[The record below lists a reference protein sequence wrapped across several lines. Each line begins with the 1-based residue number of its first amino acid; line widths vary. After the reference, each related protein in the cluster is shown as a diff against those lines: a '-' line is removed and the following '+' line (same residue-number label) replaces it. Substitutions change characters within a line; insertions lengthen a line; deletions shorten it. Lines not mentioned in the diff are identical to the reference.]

1 MKCQMK
7 IYMFLPNCCC
17 TCEIVTA
24 LVSHG
29 SLTSLSAPPWLGLD
43 AVGFKDDDD
52 YLTSA
57 PMELMSTE
65 YNDEW
70 KVTLWISLCLDWILL
85 NIYSNALVLRAQIEL
100 MQNKSNIS
108 TLMFI
113 QGHWSGRQNLP
124 KNEMCEAQAIFSG
137 VAILH
142 RGSPKD
148 GMRQCSLV
156 QKRQWGNEAFTL
168 RVILGNNGHRCITK
182 AFASIFSQCAGDYKA
197 ITVMWWFPIHFFTM
211 TYFL

>member
-1 MKCQMK
+1 MIYIQYMVHVLYNHEDVCYTVVLYVRSLQTSWLEPWIKKPAGKMKCQMK

-113 QGHWSGRQNLP
+113 QGHWSGR
-124 KNEMCEAQAIFSG
+124 
-137 VAILH
+137 
-142 RGSPKD
+142 
-148 GMRQCSLV
+148 
-156 QKRQWGNEAFTL
+156 
-168 RVILGNNGHRCITK
+168 
-182 AFASIFSQCAGDYKA
+182 
-197 ITVMWWFPIHFFTM
+197 
-211 TYFL
+211 